1 MNEPKRRAAR
11 HSLTGTG
18 LYIALFLGLTALA
31 VAGYWMLLPSST
43 DKTPT
48 NVTKPPVTTPITAEP
63 VTPDVP
69 EVKPEEPAEPVQ
81 SVVEVTVPE
90 KEPEVT
96 EPVTPVAPRLIVS
109 PLSGETVA
117 AFSMDE
123 LAYSETLAD
132 WRTHDGID
140 IKADAGTQVLAA
152 SSGTVLSVA
161 DDDLMGTTVV
171 IAHDGGYETTYSN
184 LQSVPTVAPEQYVS
198 AGQVIGAVGA
208 TSLAEASMSPHLHFS
223 VSKDGKVID
232 TSMGFTP
239 LEGIIMGSRCGSI
252 DPAIVP
258 FIMEKEN
265 IPASEM
271 GNFMNKQCGLLGVSE
286 VSSDLR
292 DVMAAV
298 RAGNK
303 QAQLAFDI
311 LCYGIKKYI
320 GSYAAAMNGLDCVVF
335 TAGIGE
341 NTPEVRAGAL
351 AEMDY
356 LGIRVDPE
364 KNANVKK
371 LPAPCDISAD
381 GSRVRVYVI
390 PTNEELVIASD
401 TEKLVSAL

>member
-31 VAGYWMLLPSST
+31 VTGYWMLLPSST

-48 NVTKPPVTTPITAEP
+48 NVTEPPVTTPITAEP

-69 EVKPEEPAEPVQ
+69 EVKPEEL
-81 SVVEVTVPE
+81 TVSE

-140 IKADAGTQVLAA
+140 IKADAGTHVLAA
-152 SSGTVLSVA
+152 SSVTVLSVA

-198 AGQVIGAVGA
+198 AGQVIGAVGT

-223 VSKDGKVID
+223 VTKDGEI
-232 TSMGFTP
+232 
-239 LEGIIMGSRCGSI
+239 I
-252 DPAIVP
+252 DPQE
-258 FIMEKEN
+258 FLK
-265 IPASEM
+265 S
-271 GNFMNKQCGLLGVSE
+271 
-286 VSSDLR
+286 
-292 DVMAAV
+292 
-298 RAGNK
+298 
-303 QAQLAFDI
+303 
-311 LCYGIKKYI
+311 
-320 GSYAAAMNGLDCVVF
+320 
-335 TAGIGE
+335 
-341 NTPEVRAGAL
+341 
-351 AEMDY
+351 
-356 LGIRVDPE
+356 
-364 KNANVKK
+364 
-371 LPAPCDISAD
+371 
-381 GSRVRVYVI
+381 
-390 PTNEELVIASD
+390 
-401 TEKLVSAL
+401 